1 VGSWEAFDDA
11 QLWPAE
17 PANAEAKHRVALQM
31 TERLRPGDV
40 VGVGSGSTSLLTL
53 HALAARATTEG
64 IDWLAVPTSYESE
77 LTCSVLGVRTTSLQ
91 VARPDWSFDG
101 ADEVDPD
108 SNLNKGRG
116 GALLREKIVMASSP
130 ERYVVVD
137 ESKLVERLGTNFAV
151 PIEVLPEAVR
161 LVRHALANLGV
172 RDLSVRPGGTKDGP
186 LITEH
191 GNLILDAWLPAVD
204 DATERHLQAIPG
216 VVECG
221 LFIGYAPT
229 VLVAR

>member
-1 VGSWEAFDDA
+1 VGSWEAFDDS

-17 PANAEAKHRVALQM
+17 PTHAEAKHKVALQM
-31 TERLRPGDV
+31 TERLRAGDV

-53 HALAARATTEG
+53 HALATRAATEG
-64 IDWLAVPTSYESE
+64 IDWVAVPSSYESE
-77 LTCSVLGVRTTSLQ
+77 LTCGALGIRTTSLQ
-91 VARPDWSFDG
+91 VERPDWSFDG
-101 ADEVDPD
+101 ADEVDAE

-116 GALLREKIVMASSP
+116 GALLREKLVMASSP

-137 ESKLVERLGTNFAV
+137 ESKLVDRLGTKFPV
-151 PIEVLPEAVR
+151 PIEVIPESLR
-161 LVRHALANLGV
+161 LVHHALENLGV
-172 RDLSVRPGGTKDGP
+172 SDLRVRPGGTKDGP

>member
-1 VGSWEAFDDA
+1 VPVATESPKSRAASAGASLIRHGMTVG
-11 QLWPAE
+11 L
-17 PANAEAKHRVALQM
+17 
-31 TERLRPGDV
+31 
-40 VGVGSGSTSLLTL
+40 GSGSTAALMVRSLAQRIEREHLLIT
-53 HALAARATTEG
+53 AVSSSIETTRLAGSLG
-64 IDWLAVPTSYESE
+64 IT
-77 LTCSVLGVRTTSLQ
+77 VLDLDDVLDLDISL
-91 VARPDWSFDG
+91 DG
-101 ADEVDPD
+101 ADEIDTAFRMI
-108 SNLNKGRG
+108 KGRG

-137 ESKLVERLGTNFAV
+137 ESKLVDRLGTNFAV